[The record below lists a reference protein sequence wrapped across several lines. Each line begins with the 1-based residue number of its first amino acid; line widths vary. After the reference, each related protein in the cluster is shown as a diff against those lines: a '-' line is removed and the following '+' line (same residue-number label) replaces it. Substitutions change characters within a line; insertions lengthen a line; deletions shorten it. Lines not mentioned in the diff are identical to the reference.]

1 MPASLAAPTLRI
13 LARVSQSK
21 IVLFYVFAPLP
32 DPEAIRL
39 WQHTLCSSLDLR
51 GRVVVASHGI
61 NVTVGGEIRAVKR
74 YVRATREYAP
84 FAGADIKWSDGGADD
99 FPRLSV
105 RVRPEIVTFG
115 RPDIAVDEN
124 GVVGGGARLTPE
136 ALHALVA
143 ERGEEVVFLDGRNE
157 IESRIGH
164 FRGAV
169 TPPAR
174 VTTDL
179 TAMLDAGEFD
189 HLRDRPVVTYCTGGV
204 RCEVLSALMVER
216 GFGEVYQLDGGI
228 ARYGEHL
235 GDDGLWEG
243 AMYVFDRRT
252 AVRFSDDAR
261 VVGVCETCGAPGDTV
276 TDLAAEDRH
285 QVVLCEACA
294 TGRA

>member
-1 MPASLAAPTLRI
+1 M
-13 LARVSQSK
+13 SQSK

-51 GRVVVASHGI
+51 GRIVIASHGI

-74 YVRATREYAP
+74 YVRATREYTP
-84 FAGADIKWSDGGADD
+84 FAAVDVKWSDGRADD

-115 RPDIAVDEN
+115 RPDITVDEN
-124 GVVGGGARLTPE
+124 GVVGGGVHLDPA
-136 ALHALVA
+136 ALHALIA
-143 ERGEEVVFLDGRNE
+143 ERGDDVVFFDGRNE

-164 FRGAV
+164 FRDAV

-179 TAMLDAGEFD
+179 TAMLDAGDFD

-252 AVRFSDDAR
+252 AVRFSDEAA
-261 VVGVCETCGAPGDTV
+261 VVGVCETCGEPGDSV
-276 TDLAAEDRH
+276 VDVAVDDRH
-285 QVVLCEACA
+285 QVVLCASCVEA
-294 TGRA
+294 RS